1 MPFNAELRALYP
13 YLDEYSVG
21 YLIKFGDPAVPAQAN
36 AASAQPFT
44 PTEAQLVCA
53 SALGK
58 MLFRWRLDGGPE
70 APPTAEPGSEQKPVT
85 TPKP

>member
-1 MPFNAELRALYP
+1 MRWAKQMPGVSKVLEAGWSAAEFR
-13 YLDEYSVG
+13 
-21 YLIKFGDPAVPAQAN
+21 DPTVPVQAN
-36 AASAQPFT
+36 APSAGPFN
-44 PTEAQLVCA
+44 PTEAQLVVA

-58 MLFRWRLDGGPE
+58 MVFRWRLDGGPE